1 MHGIWGRVVHGALA
15 APGPWLTW
23 RFFGAGAFEGRETP
37 PEFRIPL
44 VWIPVEPGIGGL
56 WTLPNGW
63 PGTPQGVI
71 MGNPE
76 RTSHEEARVA
86 ETLKKG
92 SRVTGAARDKLAA
105 DLKKK
110 YDSGASIR
118 ALAEETGRSYGFV
131 HRMLSESGVTLRGRG
146 GATRGKKAASA

>member
-1 MHGIWGRVVHGALA
+1 MR
-15 APGPWLTW
+15 
-23 RFFGAGAFEGRETP
+23 R
-37 PEFRIPL
+37 
-44 VWIPVEPGIGGL
+44 
-56 WTLPNGW
+56 
-63 PGTPQGVI
+63 
-71 MGNPE
+71 PE

-146 GATRGKKAASA
+146 GATRGKKAARPDSRAAHRLRWWPPGRSADRPGGYCAVT